1 MVAKKKVGKP
11 AKKAPKKSSARRK
24 PGELNARQATF
35 VREYLIDLN
44 ATAAYKRAGYSGE
57 GNVAESAA
65 VRLLRNVQVA
75 SAIKNAMDSRASKL
89 EITAERVLKEVARIA
104 FFDNRK
110 LFDAGGNL
118 KAPQDWDDDTA
129 AALAGVDVTEEFSGK
144 GESRESIGF
153 TKKVKA
159 WDKNGALTLAMRH
172 LGMLT
177 DKVEVSGKVTGDV
190 IYKVSMPV
198 RGSTVGG

>member
-1 MVAKKKVGKP
+1 MAAKKKAGKP
-11 AKKAPKKSSARRK
+11 AKKAVKRK
-24 PGELNARQATF
+24 PAGLNARQETF

-44 ATAAYKRAGYSGE
+44 ATAAYKRAGYSGD

-65 VRLLRNVQVA
+65 ARLLSNVKVA

-89 EITAERVLKEVARIA
+89 EITAERVLQEVARIA

-110 LFDAGGNL
+110 LFDAAGNL

-129 AALAGVDVTEEFSGK
+129 AALAGLDVTEEFSGR

-159 WDKNGALTLAMRH
+159 WDKNGALTLAMKH

-177 DKVEVSGKVTGDV
+177 EKVELSGKVTGNIQYV
-190 IYKVSMPV
+190 AEMPTR
-198 RGSTVGG
+198 RG